1 MSKDKQTDKIK
12 QNDGNGDEELSE
24 LLDSALKDFS
34 KDEEKPPKK
43 DDQAKVDVA
52 ETEWSDEFIR
62 QAAEQFESNMAN
74 LLRDTGGGPNITSD
88 QVQQTFQQMAAAAA
102 AVVANSGEAQAD
114 PDFTASIT
122 QALKGLTEGAE
133 NLQNPFSEADLMSM
147 FGQQDGGEQNAF
159 VPFMQGMMQSLLSK
173 DVLYPSLKDI
183 LSKYPSW
190 MEANGGALSSEER
203 SQYEKQQELMTE
215 ICALL
220 EKESDNDS
228 PEQKKAHFDN
238 VLALMQKLQDYGQ
251 PPKELV
257 GDLGPQ
263 IPFDAQGNPNLNQCS
278 LMWLL
283 FILDKFVAMYL

>member
-1 MSKDKQTDKIK
+1 MSKEKPTDKIK
-12 QNDGNGDEELSE
+12 PNDGNCDEDLSD

-34 KDEEKPPKK
+34 KDEEKPTEK
-43 DDQAKVDVA
+43 DDQTKTDLA
-52 ETEWSDEFIR
+52 ETEWTDEFIR

-74 LLRDTGGGPNITSD
+74 LLRETGGGPNISSD

-102 AVVANSGEAQAD
+102 AVVSNTGEGQAG

-147 FGQQDGGEQNAF
+147 FGQQDGEQNAF

-190 MEANGGALSSEER
+190 MEANGGSLSSEER
-203 SQYEKQQELMTE
+203 TQYEKQQELMTE
-215 ICALL
+215 ICAHL

-228 PEQKKAHFDN
+228 PEQKKVHFDT

-278 LMWLL
+278 LM
-283 FILDKFVAMYL
+283 